1 MVFAFLGVL
10 CALYGLPRASQIDSE
25 LKSKMLAYI
34 RAQFEELPLASDVF
48 APP

>member
-1 MVFAFLGVL
+1 VP
-10 CALYGLPRASQIDSE
+10 LYGLPRASQDDNE

-48 APP
+48 APS